1 VDPEYAR
8 RYRNLYNHHWW
19 WRAREE
25 VILETLRSRKPP
37 GGWPHILDVGCGGG
51 VFFDR
56 LAEFG
61 DVEGVEPD
69 EQLVDDSPEIR
80 KRIYVGPFDDRYRPA
95 HRFDLI
101 LMMDVVEHLDDP
113 AGALRHALAL
123 LAPGGMI
130 LITVPAFELLWTT
143 HDDINQHRTRYTKA
157 TMRALA
163 AASGLRIDRM
173 RYFFHWTFPAK
184 VAQRMVQAV
193 TRPAPAPA
201 SVPPGRINA
210 ILYATSRLEHTV
222 FGGLDLPFGSSLMV
236 VGGRSAD

>member
-1 VDPEYAR
+1 
-8 RYRNLYNHHWW
+8 
-19 WRAREE
+19 
-25 VILETLRSRKPP
+25 
-37 GGWPHILDVGCGGG
+37 
-51 VFFDR
+51 
-56 LAEFG
+56 
-61 DVEGVEPD
+61 
-69 EQLVDDSPEIR
+69 
-80 KRIYVGPFDDRYRPA
+80 
-95 HRFDLI
+95 
-101 LMMDVVEHLDDP
+101 MEHLDDP

-123 LAPGGMI
+123 LAPDGMI

-163 AASGLRIDRM
+163 AASGLHIDRM

-222 FGGLDLPFGSSLMV
+222 FGGMDLPFGSSLLV
-236 VGGRSAD
+236 LGRHS